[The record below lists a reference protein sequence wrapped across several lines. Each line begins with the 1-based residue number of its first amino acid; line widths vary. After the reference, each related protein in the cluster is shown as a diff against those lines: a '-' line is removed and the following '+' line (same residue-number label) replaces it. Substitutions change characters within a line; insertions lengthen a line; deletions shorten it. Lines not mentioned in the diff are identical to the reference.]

1 VLQTALNVSGH
12 TVTGWGNQDILISSF
27 KCDGTYRWSKD
38 IGGTDNDIPIAI
50 KIDTLGGVYI
60 TGQIYLNSSIGH
72 FSTDTTVPL
81 TNRSVI
87 LIKYDTAGSYK
98 WLRFPQ
104 SDTIGLSSVEN
115 TALYDMDVDEGG
127 NSYILC
133 QLAPGAYA
141 GGAYIVTTQGFFI
154 FKYDKNGT
162 FISGSTIQISDPDLL
177 SLMRMKKNFQNGK
190 YYITG
195 TVNGGTLS
203 FGGLPITHAL
213 FVGCFDNSGT
223 FLWQK
228 QDVLFGGGF
237 VRPNIDAIGNV
248 YLAAGSE
255 YGDTFNTYVNTDAYV
270 GVGAPFVTKMDSNGT
285 FIWAKSATASDVS
298 GASASTNATS
308 TSVLNGSEIDIAGQ
322 YPGELKWQGYAD
334 SLNLPTGSGYHIF
347 ITRLDA
353 STGTILG
360 LDSLASTT
368 GEDNHAI
375 AMTSDNFGNFYVGGD
390 FASSITVN
398 GTTLNSIGGGSDF
411 FIAKYGTA
419 NCECVLPTASFT
431 HTGAT
436 TVTFTYTGTTV
447 YDSVRWKFGDGGTS
461 TVLSPVHAYTAA
473 GTYTACIIVYGS
485 CGNDTA
491 CQSITIAT
499 TGIAGTAAVVSNIS
513 IYPNPTTEELNITGV
528 TTTTAYRIYNITGSV
543 MKQGMLNA
551 GTNIIPMSNYAPGIY
566 VLDMTGEDGT
576 PIIMRIVKQ

>member
-1 VLQTALNVSGH
+1 LEP
-12 TVTGWGNQDILISSF
+12 
-27 KCDGTYRWSKD
+27 
-38 IGGTDNDIPIAI
+38 GG
-50 KIDTLGGVYI
+50 Y
-60 TGQIYLNSSIGH
+60 
-72 FSTDTTVPL
+72 
-81 TNRSVI
+81 
-87 LIKYDTAGSYK
+87 AGSSYVVSTVGTHI
-98 WLRFPQ
+98 LR
-104 SDTIGLSSVEN
+104 
-115 TALYDMDVDEGG
+115 
-127 NSYILC
+127 
-133 QLAPGAYA
+133 
-141 GGAYIVTTQGFFI
+141 
-154 FKYDKNGT
+154 YDKNGN
-162 FISGSTIQISDPDLL
+162 FIAGNTMDITTTGGYSKLL
-177 SLMRMKKNFQNGK
+177 MKRSESGK

-195 TVNGGTLS
+195 YLNSTTLNFGTI
-203 FGGLPITHAL
+203 PIIHAL
-213 FVGCFDNSGT
+213 FVGCFNSAGT

-228 QDVLFGGGF
+228 QDVLYGGGF
-237 VRPNIDAIGNV
+237 ARPNIDAMSNV
-248 YLAAGSE
+248 YLAAASQN
-255 YGDTFNTYVNTDAYV
+255 GDTFNTYVITNASV
-270 GVGAPFVTKMDSNGT
+270 RSPFVTKIDSNGN
-285 FIWAKSATASDVS
+285 FIWAKNASANADAGCSASSATSC
-298 GASASTNATS
+298 
-308 TSVLNGSEIDIAGQ
+308 SVLNGSELDIAGICGKLTW
-322 YPGELKWQGYAD
+322 PGFAD
-334 SLNLPTGSGYHIF
+334 SLNLAFGLGYHIF
-347 ITRLDA
+347 ITRFNT
-353 STGTILG
+353 SSSNILG
-360 LDSLASTT
+360 LDSLVSTAGVDVDAT
-368 GEDNHAI
+368 S
-375 AMTSDNFGNFYVGGD
+375 MTSDNFGNFYVGGD

-543 MKQGMLNA
+543 MKQGILNA

-576 PIIMRIVKQ
+576 PMIMRIVKQ